1 MRVEANTDV
10 REKKKTLFLEKNI
23 TLIYY
28 RKRANGY
35 FLELHFFK
43 VFITCPEI
51 KRES

>member
-10 REKKKTLFLEKNI
+10 REKNPLFLGKNI

-51 KRES
+51 KGES